1 MSAWIAAFTCCSR
14 NWRRELKCVQR
25 QPRGWLI
32 SWFPLAHQLEA
43 D

>member
-1 MSAWIAAFTCCSR
+1 MSGWIAVFTCCSP
-14 NWRRELKCVQR
+14 NWRRELDCVQR

-32 SWFPLAHQLEA
+32 SCFPSAYQPKA